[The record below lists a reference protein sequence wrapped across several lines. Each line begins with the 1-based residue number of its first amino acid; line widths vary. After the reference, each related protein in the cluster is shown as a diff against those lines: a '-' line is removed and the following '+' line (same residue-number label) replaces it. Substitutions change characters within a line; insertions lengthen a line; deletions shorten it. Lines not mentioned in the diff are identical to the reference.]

1 MTGQLIGGTRTSLEY
16 VKTLGQF
23 RNAQNKRFVD
33 RATVLQVVDTE
44 AQRTAL
50 QLQGHTRLMASGKI
64 SLSEWQERMAASV
77 KSSHLRQALMGSGG
91 KLQMTQQQYGFVG
104 SRLAKEYQAID
115 QFAQALAR
123 GEVTEKQAL
132 ARAAQYG
139 RSTALSFH
147 QAEKVTR
154 IRDGFVG
161 KRSLDPQARHCEEC
175 PIYSTQGQFV
185 PAAEIVPTGTNCSC
199 SGRCRC
205 LVVWKKPRSLNID
218 SSNLLAG

>member
-1 MTGQLIGGTRTSLEY
+1 MTAQLIGGTRTTLEY

-23 RNAQNKRFVD
+23 RNAQSKRFVD
-33 RATVLQVVDTE
+33 RATVLQVVDAE
-44 AQRTAL
+44 AQRTAI

-123 GEVTEKQAL
+123 GEITEKQAL

-154 IRDGFVG
+154 IRDNFQAL
-161 KRSLDPQARHCEEC
+161 RSLDAAAQHCPEC
-175 PIYSTQGQFV
+175 IEYDTQGQWI
-185 PAAEIVPTGTNCSC
+185 PAQDVKPTGADCSC
-199 SGRCRC
+199 RSNCKCRIS
-205 LVVWKKPRSLNID
+205 WRRSLI
-218 SSNLLAG
+218 NLSTNK